1 MLYKSLVSFI
11 AAIAVTSGVAVSAT
25 PVARWTPPPSNTNT
39 ECNTGSVACC
49 DQVVSGNDPSATSL
63 GGLLGINI
71 PVDVPV
77 GLNCISVVSSVGW

>member
-25 PVARWTPPPSNTNT
+25 PVARGGGTS

-49 DQVVSGNDPSATSL
+49 DQVVSGNDPTALAL
-63 GGLLGINI
+63 GALLGIAI
-71 PVDVPV
+71 PVNVPV
-77 GLNCISVVSSVGW
+77 GLNCLSVVSAVQW

>member
-11 AAIAVTSGVAVSAT
+11 VAIAVTSAVAVSAS
-25 PVARWTPPPSNTNT
+25 PAARGGNGGSTTS

-77 GLNCISVVSSVGW
+77 GLNCISVISSVQW

>member
-25 PVARWTPPPSNTNT
+25 PVARNNGPSNS

-49 DQVVSGNDPSATSL
+49 DQVINGGDPSAASL
-63 GGLLGINI
+63 GGLLGVNI
-71 PVDVPV
+71 PITSIV
-77 GLNCISVVSSVGW
+77 GLNCISAISSVQW